1 MSDQTD
7 LVTIPA
13 ACRLLGGDD
22 TPINPSTLWRW
33 IKAGRYSPPIKVGM
47 NAVRFKRSVLLAE
60 RDKGRAEVAA

>member
-1 MSDQTD
+1 MSADSD
-7 LVTIPA
+7 LITIPV

-33 IKAGRYSPPIKVGM
+33 VKAGRYSPPIKVGT

-60 RDKGRAEVAA
+60 RDHGRVAA